1 MTHRPY
7 RLHTALLAVLF
18 ALLTGMAAPRLCA
31 ENSAATDILPQQVQ
45 AQYARLARLDNPA
58 LLARIMARSL
68 WLSPA
73 AMVSKPQD

>member
-31 ENSAATDILPQQVQ
+31 EDSATTAMLPQQVQ
-45 AQYARLARLDNPA
+45 AQ
-58 LLARIMARSL
+58 
-68 WLSPA
+68 
-73 AMVSKPQD
+73 